1 MTPVTTGTSPSASE
15 LDRLIIGVE
24 GALTDVVRSV
34 VASER
39 SRQSR
44 PALVVRQRG
53 VFEMPTIQSVSR
65 LSAHSEA
72 HMRLYDSGGLEGL
85 VAIAAPSPGLRTAIS
100 GRDDVPDDHIPTF
113 LAEHVAELAERYFE
127 ERPTQRGVSRNLLAR
142 LIAGYRG
149 YLTSTTSE
157 VTAIIPLS
165 GLEGTVRRVALDGA
179 LTLRHLTTQ
188 ELQALYARHGDE
200 HALSGWF
207 DRDSLSWTYCLAA
220 VIRSE
225 TRGRPSLAGA
235 SEGRS
240 AALTAIR
247 MITDGRAGTPIA
259 WVRPSASTLIGTSDH
274 IVNLGDRFGR
284 PRSVAIDRKSGR
296 QIARLYTR
304 LRAAPTTVPFRI
316 ALAKYNAAV
325 EREWYLDQLIDSWVG
340 LDALFAPDK
349 ASSYR
354 MCLRA
359 ARFLGASL
367 DERRR
372 IFDSLRRSYKA
383 RNEVVHGGPAPADI
397 GDLAEATKESL
408 KRSILGWLDPTRN
421 HDHPTLDAAALE

>member
-1 MTPVTTGTSPSASE
+1 MINGAE
-15 LDRLIIGVE
+15 E
-24 GALTDVVRSV
+24 ALTDVVRSV
-34 VASER
+34 IASER
-39 SRQSR
+39 SRQARSV
-44 PALVVRQRG
+44 LVVRQRG
-53 VFEMPTIQSVSR
+53 WFEMPTIQSVSR

-72 HMRLYDSGGLEGL
+72 HMRLYDSGGLANL

-100 GRDDVPDDHIPTF
+100 GRDEVPDDHIPTL
-113 LAEHVAELAERYFE
+113 LADHLAELAERYFE

-165 GLEGTVRRVALDGA
+165 GLEGSVRTVALDGA
-179 LTLRHLTTQ
+179 LTLRHLTAQ

-200 HALSGWF
+200 YALSGWF

-225 TRGRPSLAGA
+225 SRGRPSLAGA
-235 SEGRS
+235 SESRS
-240 AALTAIR
+240 AAVTAIR
-247 MITDGRAGTPIA
+247 MVTDGRVGTPIA
-259 WVRPSASTLIGTSDH
+259 WVRPSASTLIGTADH
-274 IVNLGDRFGR
+274 IVNLGDRLGR
-284 PRSVAIDRKSGR
+284 PRSVAIDRKTGR

-304 LRAAPTTVPFRI
+304 LRAAPMTVPFRI
-316 ALAKYNAAV
+316 AVARYNAAV

-340 LDALFAPDK
+340 LDALFAPDR

-359 ARFLGASL
+359 ARFLGTSSN
-367 DERRR
+367 ERRH
-372 IFDSLRRSYKA
+372 IFDSLQRSYKA
-383 RNEVVHGGPAPADI
+383 RNQVVHGSPAPADI
-397 GDLAEATKESL
+397 NDLAEATKEYL
-408 KRSILGWLDPTRN
+408 KGSILGWLDSTRN
-421 HDHPTLDAAALE
+421 HDHPTLDARALG